1 MRSGGFLLALLAFEL
16 FAMPLARAADG
27 ELCAQAIAHNE
38 AAGVLPAGLLTA
50 VAVSESGRY
59 DRDRRRVAPWPWAV
73 NNAGDGRYFPTKDE
87 AIHHVERLRAA
98 GERNIDVGCMQVNL
112 MHHPDAFASLEEAF
126 EPSRNVAYGARF
138 LDALRQETRSWD
150 RAVER
155 YHTADPER
163 GRAYREKVYQRWARA
178 PIAGEPDPGSAGRP
192 RILMASLAAD
202 TAAGNVRSQAL
213 RSGTSSGR

>member
-1 MRSGGFLLALLAFEL
+1 
-16 FAMPLARAADG
+16 
-27 ELCAQAIAHNE
+27 
-38 AAGVLPAGLLTA
+38 
-50 VAVSESGRY
+50 
-59 DRDRRRVAPWPWAV
+59 
-73 NNAGDGRYFPTKDE
+73 
-87 AIHHVERLRAA
+87 
-98 GERNIDVGCMQVNL
+98 MQVNL

-178 PIAGEPDPGSAGRP
+178 PIAGEPDSGSAGRP

-213 RSGTSSGR
+213 AERHKLRPLSSRGYLSIRGSPSRVAVLRPSGDRQLKPIVRPPRRSHVGLVRLTSSRRAVVALAP

>member
-1 MRSGGFLLALLAFEL
+1 VRSGGFLLALLAFEL
-16 FAMPLARAADG
+16 LAMPLARAADG

-59 DRDRRRVAPWPWAV
+59 DRDRRRVAPWPWTV

-126 EPSRNVAYGARF
+126 EPSRNSPMGRGSWMRSGRRHGRGIARSSGTTP
-138 LDALRQETRSWD
+138 TRSV
-150 RAVER
+150 AAP
-155 YHTADPER
+155 TAR
-163 GRAYREKVYQRWARA
+163 RC
-178 PIAGEPDPGSAGRP
+178 ISAGHER
-192 RILMASLAAD
+192 RSRASPTRARRGGHA
-202 TAAGNVRSQAL
+202 S
-213 RSGTSSGR
+213 